1 LTVGVRLGSIV
12 FTAFVQAA
20 CLAEKEKKMNR
31 SERVGMLKSP
41 IVLSGAKARTGN
53 ASADTSFSKP
63 LGTGNAFS
71 RIFPKN
77 FYQGTIAARL
87 FARLIPVDVVLPFA
101 NGLGTYPR
109 SRNEIKGGAKRNLN

>member
-1 LTVGVRLGSIV
+1 
-12 FTAFVQAA
+12 
-20 CLAEKEKKMNR
+20 MNR
-31 SERVGMLKSP
+31 SERVGMLKTP

-71 RIFPKN
+71 QIFPKN

-87 FARLIPVDVVLPFA
+87 LARLIPINVALPFA

-109 SRNEIKGGAKRNLN
+109 SRHEIKGGARRNRN